1 MRNKIYLPGGE
12 DQVWIDYFTG
22 EQYTGGKVVNS
33 IDAPLWK
40 LPLFVKSGAIIPMTV
55 ENNSV

>member
-1 MRNKIYLPGGE
+1 M
-12 DQVWIDYFTG
+12 WIDYFTG

>member
-1 MRNKIYLPGGE
+1 M
-12 DQVWIDYFTG
+12 TG
-22 EQYTGGKVVNS
+22 LTLCLEQHTGGKVVNS

-55 ENNSV
+55 ENHHPDDRGK